1 MRRSCTALKESSP
14 KSTASRLA
22 SRCRPTPWPIFN
34 VRRAYVRNLLGDP
47 IFRQEMASA
56 LAAKRLAYMPEALDR
71 VASIMRN
78 GEDPVALRA
87 SETILGET
95 AKGPGV
101 TVNVSQT
108 NVAAIRPGYVIRLPA
123 ETAQIAP
130 STQQTD

>member
-1 MRRSCTALKESSP
+1 M
-14 KSTASRLA
+14 
-22 SRCRPTPWPIFN
+22 
-34 VRRAYVRNLLGDP
+34 RNLLGDP